1 MYILRM
7 LIGKIFLVN
16 SKLKRYKSKVTI
28 SLKGGL
34 VSFFL
39 FFLFFFFFD
48 LNFFPIGFLLR
59 LFGCFREAIFSLKM
73 CL

>member
-39 FFLFFFFFD
+39 FFLFFFF
-48 LNFFPIGFLLR
+48 LTL
-59 LFGCFREAIFSLKM
+59 IFSP
-73 CL
+73 

>member
-39 FFLFFFFFD
+39 CFFFFFFY